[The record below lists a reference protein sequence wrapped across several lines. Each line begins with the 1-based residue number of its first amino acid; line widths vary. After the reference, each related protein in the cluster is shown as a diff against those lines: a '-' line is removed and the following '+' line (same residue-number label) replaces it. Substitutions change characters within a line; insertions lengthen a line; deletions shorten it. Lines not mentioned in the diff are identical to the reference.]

1 MDDARFSGKRV
12 IVTGGASGIGR
23 AIADAF
29 CQAGAD
35 VLVADI
41 SEQGAQSA
49 ASQMC
54 ANGGKAQSCTVN
66 IADAD
71 AVASMAA
78 KAGVRVDVLVC
89 AAGCFAAGTA
99 EATALSDWQRV
110 IDINLT
116 GTFLCAQA
124 VIPRMRDAG
133 GAIITISSSTGAH
146 DAIPGAVAYVASKG
160 GVTMLTKALAV
171 DHAAENIRVNSI
183 APGPTDTPMLRGL
196 MDEDARLKF
205 GASLPI
211 GRLGTPDDF
220 VGAAL
225 FLASDEAKF
234 ISGSILAV
242 DGGQTALV

>member
-1 MDDARFSGKRV
+1 MTGFAGKQV

-23 AIADAF
+23 AIAAAF
-29 CQAGAD
+29 CRQGAGVVVADVSGHNARAAAEDMRAQGGRAESCQVDVTDPQALARMAGQAGER
-35 VLVADI
+35 I
-41 SEQGAQSA
+41 
-49 ASQMC
+49 
-54 ANGGKAQSCTVN
+54 
-66 IADAD
+66 
-71 AVASMAA
+71 
-78 KAGVRVDVLVC
+78 DVLVC

-99 EATALSDWQRV
+99 QDTALRDWQRV
-110 IDINLT
+110 IDVNLT
-116 GTFLCAQA
+116 GTFLSVRA
-124 VIPRMRDAG
+124 VLAKMRKAGG

-160 GVTMLTKALAV
+160 GVAMLTKALAV

-196 MDEDARLKF
+196 MDADARREF

-220 VGAAL
+220 TGVAL
-225 FLASDEAKF
+225 FLASEEARF
-234 ISGSILAV
+234 VNGAIVAV